1 MTAGLA
7 SADHKVDDFIARG
20 VTAPLP
26 RFYGDALV
34 AAARRDPRIVC
45 LCADLPG
52 PTETDA
58 FKQELPER
66 YIEAGIAEAN
76 MVGMAAGMARCG
88 EIPFLHSFCVFV
100 TRRAYDQVA
109 NQIAYP
115 GLPVKLVGFLPGLTT
130 MLGVSHQAID
140 DIAMMRALPNMTI
153 IEPSGPE
160 QLGAAV
166 AAALDVPG
174 PVYLRMKRP
183 DGAMAS
189 LQARTIQRGR
199 GEILREGADGT
210 IVACGLMVSAA
221 LQAADRLAVQGKQV
235 GVVNMPTIKP
245 LDTELVIGLA
255 RRTGVVVTA
264 ENHSIIGGLG
274 SAIAETLLEAAIP
287 VGFARVGV
295 QDTFAEGGTTPYLQ
309 GKYGLTAEAIVDG
322 FIRAAAKRA
331 SMQVNHD

>member
-1 MTAGLA
+1 MSAGLA
-7 SADHKVDDFIARG
+7 SDHKVDDFIARG
-20 VTAPLP
+20 AVTALP

-52 PTETDA
+52 PTETDL
-58 FKQELPER
+58 FKQELPDR

-76 MVGMAAGMARCG
+76 MVGMAAGMARFG

-166 AAALDVPG
+166 EAALEVPG

-183 DGAMAS
+183 DGAVAS
-189 LQARTIQRGR
+189 LQPRGIRRGR
-199 GEILREGADGT
+199 GDILRTGADGT

-221 LQAADRLAVQGKQV
+221 VQAADILARQGKEV

-245 LDTELVIGLA
+245 LDTDLVIDLA
-255 RRTGVVVTA
+255 SRTGVVVTA
-264 ENHSIIGGLG
+264 ENHSIVGGLG
-274 SAIAETLLEAAIP
+274 SAVAETLLEAAVP

-309 GKYGLTAEAIVDG
+309 AKFGLTAEAIVQAY
-322 FIRAAAKRA
+322 IRAAGKRA
-331 SMQVNHD
+331 PRQVNEG